1 MQWGFILSLIF
12 ATLVT
17 IFALRNANEVLIDF
31 LFGKVNISQALVI
44 FISAILGAVIVAIM
58 GGIRNLRL
66 KKEVKEL
73 NKKLELLVQENK
85 NYQIL
90 LTENEHSEEQ
100 DIVANDEKFEE
111 SNNENKEELWGD

>member
-111 SNNENKEELWGD
+111 SNNENKEEL

>member
-1 MQWGFILSLIF
+1 MQWGFILSLVF
-12 ATLVT
+12 ATLVA

-58 GGIRNLRL
+58 GGIRNLKL
-66 KKEVKEL
+66 KKEVREL
-73 NKKLELLVQENK
+73 NKKLELLVQENN

-90 LTENEHSEEQ
+90 LTEKEHSEEN
-100 DIVANDEKFEE
+100 DIVVNNEEFEE
-111 SNNENKEELWGD
+111 SDNENKEEL